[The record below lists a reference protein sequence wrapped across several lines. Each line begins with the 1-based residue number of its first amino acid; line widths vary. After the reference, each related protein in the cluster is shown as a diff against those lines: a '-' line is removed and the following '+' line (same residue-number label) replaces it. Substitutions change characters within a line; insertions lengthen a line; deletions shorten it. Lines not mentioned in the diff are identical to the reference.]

1 MRASVSVVTGSVSVF
16 VTVTTLAGS
25 VSVAAGNVSVT
36 VTGGTAGASVVVSN
50 VTVISVS
57 PSIGDVVVADVVRV
71 RPGSVDV
78 TAPESP
84 PPPLPHPAV
93 ASATARPSN
102 AAAA

>member
-1 MRASVSVVTGSVSVF
+1 VLTGRVSVS

-25 VSVAAGNVSVT
+25 VSVTAGTVSVT
-36 VTGGTAGASVVVSN
+36 VAGGTAGASVVVSR
-50 VTVISVS
+50 VTAVSVS
-57 PSIGDVVVADVVRV
+57 PPIGDVVVPDVVRV

-78 TAPESP
+78 MALESP
-84 PPPLPHPAV
+84 PPPLPQPAV